1 MNNEREDTIR
11 FHRIYRNNWFF
22 LGRYKFTRSH
32 KRLPDKM
39 DFQFLN
45 VFMFQGKFFILE
57 DVKKCNQGS
66 YFFHCREEITL
77 PPKLHLLDRA
87 TDRFV
92 EQKLDINY
100 QNYDFFSIKA

>member
-1 MNNEREDTIR
+1 
-11 FHRIYRNNWFF
+11 
-22 LGRYKFTRSH
+22 
-32 KRLPDKM
+32 M

-45 VFMFQGKFFILE
+45 VFMFQGNFFVFE
-57 DVKKCNQGS
+57 DVKKCNEGS
-66 YFFHCREEITL
+66 YKINCREEITL

-100 QNYDFFSIKA
+100 QNYDFFWISA